1 MPRNDFCLSTPII
14 FVINYFGVNHSF
26 NEIIDPSKIIV
37 EDNVFSPLFYN
48 NNNFPNWIGFNSFRK
63 FSPLADGSLIK
74 SSLTLPKDK
83 IRNNDPDFSNIK
95 YTAKDMKYNFL
106 KYHRYSE
113 KEYLDLFKIAEN
125 KLDSQTWI
133 NNISSYSLFRLFDF
147 ISGIEKEYKIRE
159 NNYNILYENLKD
171 KAIELNTNYL
181 SFFVLSV
188 EKRDA
193 LRKYLFSKNIFCPI
207 HWPSIAGVSCEISDM
222 CLSIPIDSRY
232 STNDMMQIAAYV
244 NKFYD
249 NIPINLTEMW
259 KKAYPNVDIKGE
271 CEKAR
276 VWLLS
281 NTNKAKKDFKGFT
294 NRWLG
299 KACQNGG
306 SIPVVMEHKV
316 EQQIKKHKKQNDE
329 RCHRNPFS
337 N

>member
-1 MPRNDFCLSTPII
+1 MRIVGGETELLKTTLNEYFTDSGRSSIRLILEILKKKTFLVPNYICEIILKIFEEYEISFSFYKINNDLSIDYSSLI
-14 FVINYFGVNHSF
+14 GKHYDVIYVINYFGVNHSI

-48 NNNFPNWIGFNSFRK
+48 KNNFPNWIGFNSFRK

-83 IRNNDPDFSNIK
+83 IRNKDPEFSNIK

-113 KEYLDLFKIAEN
+113 KEYLDLFRIAEN

-147 ISGIEKEYKIRE
+147 ISGIEKEYKIRA

-207 HWPSIAGVSCEISDM
+207 HWPSIAGVSCQISDM

-244 NKFYD
+244 NNFYE
-249 NIPINLTEMW
+249 N
-259 KKAYPNVDIKGE
+259 
-271 CEKAR
+271 
-276 VWLLS
+276 
-281 NTNKAKKDFKGFT
+281 
-294 NRWLG
+294 
-299 KACQNGG
+299 
-306 SIPVVMEHKV
+306 
-316 EQQIKKHKKQNDE
+316 
-329 RCHRNPFS
+329 
-337 N
+337 